1 MFESLKSHLV
11 SINFEY
17 LFSAGGG
24 PVKNRLNAPSSNW
37 SRISAFHA
45 GDTGSSPVGVTRS
58 YQPNCIGRNSIILT
72 LTLIVFQ
79 REKTILGVG
88 LSTDAF

>member
-1 MFESLKSHLV
+1 MFESLKSHST

-45 GDTGSSPVGVTRS
+45 GDTGSNPVTHTKLNETKLNKKLKFDNLFL
-58 YQPNCIGRNSIILT
+58 YLIYKMII
-72 LTLIVFQ
+72 I
-79 REKTILGVG
+79 II
-88 LSTDAF
+88 

>member
-1 MFESLKSHLV
+1 MFESFKSHST

-45 GDTGSSPVGVTRS
+45 GDTGSNPVTHTKLNETKLNETKLNKKLKFDNLFL
-58 YQPNCIGRNSIILT
+58 YLIYKMII
-72 LTLIVFQ
+72 I
-79 REKTILGVG
+79 II
-88 LSTDAF
+88 